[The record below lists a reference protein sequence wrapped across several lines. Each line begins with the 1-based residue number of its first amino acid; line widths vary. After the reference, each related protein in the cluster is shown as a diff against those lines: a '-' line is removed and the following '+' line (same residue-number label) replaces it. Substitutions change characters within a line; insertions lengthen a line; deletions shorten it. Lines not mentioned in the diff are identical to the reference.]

1 MTDEKSIL
9 EQFAAGNHTAF
20 RELFMRYHLKV
31 YYFVLGLVKSESD
44 AEDLTQEIFLKLWTH
59 RSRFTEV
66 RTFGSYLY
74 VLAKHT
80 AFNYIE
86 SRRVNLVSLERA
98 GEEDGERSDTPLR
111 GFSCQGFTV
120 ASGYDRGD
128 HAATAEDDL
137 PDEPRRGFVER
148 RDRRES
154 TTLEKDR
161 GKPLEPSAKGIAER
175 GIDFP
180 SCYDVLMAWG

>member
-1 MTDEKSIL
+1 
-9 EQFAAGNHTAF
+9 
-20 RELFMRYHLKV
+20 MRYHLKV

-66 RTFGSYLY
+66 STFGSYLY

-98 GEEDGERSDTPLR
+98 GEEDGERSDTPYEDLVAKDLR
-111 GFSCQGFTV
+111 LLVDMIVETM
-120 ASGYDRGD
+120 
-128 HAATAEDDL
+128 
-137 PDEPRRGFVER
+137 PRRGFVEH

-175 GIDFP
+175 GIYFP
-180 SCYDVLMAWG
+180 SCYDVLIAWG

>member
-1 MTDEKSIL
+1 M
-9 EQFAAGNHTAF
+9 
-20 RELFMRYHLKV
+20 
-31 YYFVLGLVKSESD
+31 
-44 AEDLTQEIFLKLWTH
+44 
-59 RSRFTEV
+59 
-66 RTFGSYLY
+66 
-74 VLAKHT
+74 
-80 AFNYIE
+80 
-86 SRRVNLVSLERA
+86 NLVSLERA

-161 GKPLEPSAKGIAER
+161 GKPLDLALKELRNAVLT
-175 GIDFP
+175 FLH
-180 SCYDVLMAWG
+180 CYDVLMAWG